1 MKEVIMQLDMT
12 TGRPMPIILRFLI
25 PIFIGNMFQQF
36 YNMVDSIIVGRY
48 VGTEAFAAVGSTGTI
63 MFLVLGFANGL
74 STGFTV
80 LTSQRFGAK
89 DAYGVRRSVANAIIL
104 SVIVSVVVTAIS
116 LVSMGSI
123 LHLMNTPANIYHY
136 AYDYIIIITGGTG
149 AVCFYNLFSALL
161 RSVGNS
167 KAPLFFL
174 ILSATLNI
182 FLDLLFI
189 IGFRWEVKGAAI
201 ATIASQA
208 ISAVLCVVYILTK
221 VKMLVPHRNEWK
233 LVPEYARK
241 QLGVGFPMALQ
252 FAITASGT
260 MIMQSA
266 INRFGSD
273 AIAGFNASSKVG
285 NLLTQAFP
293 SLGQSMATYT
303 GQNFGKG
310 DIDRIH
316 EGSHVALKIS
326 LVASILGAG
335 LALLLL
341 RPAIPLFLGGNA
353 DISTIL
359 PWAKP
364 YTYLSIICYMPLG
377 ILFIYRDMMQ
387 GCGYGFLPMMGGVL
401 ELAARFTTAMLS
413 MHFTSYWLG
422 VAGDPAAWIVTG
434 IFDAIAYHYVI
445 KDVRRRFDAAK
456 ATE

>member
-1 MKEVIMQLDMT
+1 MQLDMT
-12 TGRPMPIILRFLI
+12 KGRPMPIIMRFFI

-74 STGFTV
+74 ATGFTV

-89 DAYGVRRSVANAIIL
+89 DEKGIRQSVANAIFL
-104 SVIVSVVVTAIS
+104 SVIVSAVMTVF
-116 LVSMGSI
+116 SMLSMKGL
-123 LHLMNTPANIYHY
+123 LHLLNTPSNIYHY
-136 AYDYIIIITGGTG
+136 AYDYIIIITGGTA
-149 AVCFYNLFSALL
+149 AVCFYNLFSSLL
-161 RSVGNS
+161 RAVGNS

-189 IGFRWEVKGAAI
+189 IVFKWEVRGAAL

-208 ISAVLCVVYILTK
+208 ISAICCLIYILLK
-221 VKMLVPHRNEWK
+221 VKMLVPHRDEWRLK
-233 LVPEYARK
+233 GSFAKK
-241 QLGVGFPMALQ
+241 QLAIGFPMALQ
-252 FAITASGT
+252 FGITASGT

-285 NLLTQAFP
+285 GLLTQAFP
-293 SLGQSMATYT
+293 ALGQSMATYT

-310 DIDRIH
+310 DIERIH
-316 EGSHVALKIS
+316 EGSYVALKIS
-326 LVASILGAG
+326 LVAALAGAG

-341 RPAIPLFLGGNA
+341 KPAIPMFLGSNA
-353 DISTIL
+353 DIDAIL

-364 YTYLSIICYMPLG
+364 YTYVSVIFYMPLG

-401 ELAARFTTAMLS
+401 ELVARFTTAMLS
-413 MHFTSYWLG
+413 MHFNSYLLG
-422 VAGDPAAWIVTG
+422 VAGDPAAWVITA
-434 IFDAIAYHYVI
+434 IFDAVAYHYVI
-445 KDVRRRFDAAK
+445 RDVKKKFAAK
-456 ATE
+456 QES

>member
-1 MKEVIMQLDMT
+1 MQLDMT
-12 TGRPMPIILRFLI
+12 KGRPMPIIMRFFI

-74 STGFTV
+74 ATGFTV

-89 DAYGVRRSVANAIIL
+89 DEKGIRQSVANAIFL
-104 SVIVSVVVTAIS
+104 SVIVSAVMTVF
-116 LVSMGSI
+116 SMLSMKGL
-123 LHLMNTPANIYHY
+123 LHLLNTPSNIYHY
-136 AYDYIIIITGGTG
+136 AYDYIIIITGGTA
-149 AVCFYNLFSALL
+149 AVCFYNLFSSLL
-161 RSVGNS
+161 RAVGNS

-189 IGFRWEVKGAAI
+189 IVFKWEVRGAAL

-208 ISAVLCVVYILTK
+208 ISAICCLIYILLK
-221 VKMLVPHRNEWK
+221 VKMLVPHRDEWRLK
-233 LVPEYARK
+233 GSFAKR
-241 QLGVGFPMALQ
+241 QLAIGFPMALQ
-252 FAITASGT
+252 FGITASGT

-285 NLLTQAFP
+285 GLLTQAFP
-293 SLGQSMATYT
+293 ALGQSMATYT
-303 GQNFGKG
+303 GQNFGKQ

-326 LVASILGAG
+326 LVAALLGAG

-341 RPAIPLFLGGNA
+341 KPAIPMFLGSNA
-353 DISTIL
+353 DIDAIL

-364 YTYLSIICYMPLG
+364 YTYMSIIFYMPLG

-401 ELAARFTTAMLS
+401 ELVARFTTAMLS
-413 MHFTSYWLG
+413 MHFNSYLLG
-422 VAGDPAAWIVTG
+422 VAGDPAAWIITG
-434 IFDAIAYHYVI
+434 IFDAIAYQYVI
-445 KDVRRRFDAAK
+445 RDVKKKFVAK
-456 ATE
+456 QEI

>member
-1 MKEVIMQLDMT
+1 MQLDMT
-12 TGRPMPIILRFLI
+12 KGRPMPIILKFFI

-74 STGFTV
+74 ATGFTV

-89 DAYGVRRSVANAIIL
+89 DEKGIRESVANAIFL
-104 SVIVSVVVTAIS
+104 SIIVSVVMTVFS
-116 LVSMGSI
+116 LLSMRGL
-123 LHLMNTPANIYHY
+123 LHLLNTPANIYHY
-136 AYDYIIIITGGTG
+136 AYDYIIIITGGTA

-161 RSVGNS
+161 RAVGNS

-182 FLDLLFI
+182 FLDILFI
-189 IGFRWEVKGAAI
+189 VGFKWGVKGAAI
-201 ATIASQA
+201 ATIASQG
-208 ISAVLCVVYILTK
+208 ISAVCCLIYILIK
-221 VKMLVPHRNEWK
+221 VKMLVPHRDEWRFK
-233 LVPEYARK
+233 GSFAKK
-241 QLGVGFPMALQ
+241 QLAIGFPMALQ
-252 FAITASGT
+252 FGITASGT

-285 NLLTQAFP
+285 GLLTQAFP
-293 SLGQSMATYT
+293 ALGQSMATYT

-310 DIDRIH
+310 DIERIH
-316 EGSHVALKIS
+316 EGSYVALKIS
-326 LVASILGAG
+326 LVAALAGAG

-341 RPAIPLFLGGNA
+341 KPAIPMFLGSNA
-353 DISTIL
+353 DIDAIL
-359 PWAKP
+359 PWARP
-364 YTYLSIICYMPLG
+364 YTYMSIIFYMPLG

-401 ELAARFTTAMLS
+401 ELVARFTTAMLS
-413 MHFTSYWLG
+413 MHFNSYLLG
-422 VAGDPAAWIVTG
+422 VAGDPAAWIITG
-434 IFDAIAYHYVI
+434 IFDAIAYQYVI
-445 KDVRRRFDAAK
+445 RDVKKKFAAK
-456 ATE
+456 QES

>member
-1 MKEVIMQLDMT
+1 MQLDMT
-12 TGRPMPIILRFLI
+12 KGRPMPIIMRFFI

-74 STGFTV
+74 ATGFTV

-89 DAYGVRRSVANAIIL
+89 DEKGIRQSVANAIFL
-104 SVIVSVVVTAIS
+104 SVIVSAVMTVF
-116 LVSMGSI
+116 SMLSMKGL
-123 LHLMNTPANIYHY
+123 LHLLNTPSNIYHY
-136 AYDYIIIITGGTG
+136 AYDYIIIITGGTA
-149 AVCFYNLFSALL
+149 AVCFYNLFSSLL
-161 RSVGNS
+161 RAVGNS

-189 IGFRWEVKGAAI
+189 IVFKWEVRGAAL

-208 ISAVLCVVYILTK
+208 ISAICCLIYILLK
-221 VKMLVPHRNEWK
+221 VKMLVPHRDEWRLK
-233 LVPEYARK
+233 GSFAKK
-241 QLGVGFPMALQ
+241 QLAIGFPMALQ
-252 FAITASGT
+252 FGITASGT

-285 NLLTQAFP
+285 GLLTQAFP
-293 SLGQSMATYT
+293 ALGQSMATYT
-303 GQNFGKG
+303 GQNFGKQ

-326 LVASILGAG
+326 LVAALLGAG

-341 RPAIPLFLGGNA
+341 KPAIPMFLGSNA
-353 DISTIL
+353 DIDAIL

-364 YTYLSIICYMPLG
+364 YTYMSIIFYMPLG

-401 ELAARFTTAMLS
+401 ELVARFTTAMLS
-413 MHFTSYWLG
+413 MRFNSYLLG
-422 VAGDPAAWIVTG
+422 VAGDPAAWIITG
-434 IFDAIAYHYVI
+434 IFDAIAYQYVI
-445 KDVRRRFDAAK
+445 RDVKKKFAAK
-456 ATE
+456 QES

>member
-1 MKEVIMQLDMT
+1 MQLDMT
-12 TGRPMPIILRFLI
+12 KGRPMPIIMRFFI

-36 YNMVDSIIVGRY
+36 YNMVDSIIVGRF

-74 STGFTV
+74 ATGFTV

-89 DAYGVRRSVANAIIL
+89 DEKGIRQSVANAIFL
-104 SVIVSVVVTAIS
+104 SVIVSAVMTVF
-116 LVSMGSI
+116 SMLSMKGL
-123 LHLMNTPANIYHY
+123 LHLLNTPSNIYLY
-136 AYDYIIIITGGTG
+136 AYDYIIIITGGTA

-161 RSVGNS
+161 RAVGNS

-189 IGFRWEVKGAAI
+189 IVFKWEVRGAAL

-208 ISAVLCVVYILTK
+208 ISAICCLIYILLK
-221 VKMLVPHRNEWK
+221 VKMLVPHRDEWRLK
-233 LVPEYARK
+233 GSFAKR
-241 QLGVGFPMALQ
+241 QLAIGFPMALQ
-252 FAITASGT
+252 FGITASGT

-285 NLLTQAFP
+285 GLLTQAFP
-293 SLGQSMATYT
+293 ALGQSMATYT
-303 GQNFGKG
+303 GQNFGKH

-316 EGSHVALKIS
+316 DGSHVALKIS
-326 LVASILGAG
+326 LVAALLGAG

-341 RPAIPLFLGGNA
+341 KPAIPMFLGSNA
-353 DISTIL
+353 DIDAIL
-359 PWAKP
+359 PWARP
-364 YTYLSIICYMPLG
+364 YTYMSIIFYMPLG

-401 ELAARFTTAMLS
+401 ELVARFTTAMLS
-413 MHFTSYWLG
+413 MHFNSYLLG
-422 VAGDPAAWIVTG
+422 VAGDPAAWIITG
-434 IFDAIAYHYVI
+434 IFDAIAYQSVI
-445 KDVRRRFDAAK
+445 RDVKKKFAAK
-456 ATE
+456 QEN

>member
-1 MKEVIMQLDMT
+1 MQLDMT
-12 TGRPMPIILRFLI
+12 KGRPMPIILKFFV

-48 VGTEAFAAVGSTGTI
+48 VGEEAFAAVGSTGTI

-89 DAYGVRRSVANAIIL
+89 DEKGVRQSVSNAVFL
-104 SVIVSVVVTAIS
+104 SVIVSVVMTVLS
-116 LVSMGSI
+116 VVSMGGL
-123 LHLMNTPANIYHY
+123 LHLLNTPENIYHY
-136 AYDYIIIITGGTG
+136 AYDYIIIITGGTA

-161 RSVGNS
+161 RAVGNS

-174 ILSATLNI
+174 ILSAVLNI

-189 IGFRWEVKGAAI
+189 IGFKWEVKGAAL

-208 ISAVLCVVYILTK
+208 ISAICCLFYILAK
-221 VKMLVPHRNEWK
+221 VKILVPHCDEWRIK
-233 LVPEYARK
+233 GSYAKK
-241 QLGVGFPMALQ
+241 QLAVGFPMALQ
-252 FAITASGT
+252 FGITASGT

-266 INRFGSD
+266 INRFGST

-293 SLGQSMATYT
+293 ALGQSMATYT
-303 GQNFGKG
+303 GQNFGKQ
-310 DIDRIH
+310 DIERINQ
-316 EGSHVALKIS
+316 GSHVAIVISIIAS
-326 LVASILGAG
+326 LVGAG
-335 LALLLL
+335 IALVLLK
-341 RPAIPLFLGGNA
+341 PAIPLFLGSNV
-353 DISTIL
+353 DMDSIL
-359 PWAKP
+359 PWAKT
-364 YTYLSIICYMPLG
+364 YTYLSIIFYMPLG

-413 MHFTSYWLG
+413 IHFNSYLLG
-422 VAGDPAAWIVTG
+422 VAGDPAAWVVTG
-434 IFDAIAYHYVI
+434 IFDAIAYQFVI
-445 KDVRRRFDAAK
+445 RDVKKRLAAGRQL
-456 ATE
+456 

>member
-1 MKEVIMQLDMT
+1 MT
-12 TGRPMPIILRFLI
+12 KGRPMPIIMRFFI

-74 STGFTV
+74 ATGFTV

-89 DAYGVRRSVANAIIL
+89 DEKGIRQSVANAIFL
-104 SVIVSVVVTAIS
+104 SVIVSVVMTVF
-116 LVSMGSI
+116 SMLSMKGL
-123 LHLMNTPANIYHY
+123 LHLLNTPSNIYHY
-136 AYDYIIIITGGTG
+136 AYDYIIIITGGTA
-149 AVCFYNLFSALL
+149 AVCFYNLFSSLL
-161 RSVGNS
+161 RAVGNS

-189 IGFRWEVKGAAI
+189 IVFKWEVRGAAL

-208 ISAVLCVVYILTK
+208 ISAICCLIYILLK
-221 VKMLVPHRNEWK
+221 VKMLVPHRDEWRLK
-233 LVPEYARK
+233 GSFAKR
-241 QLGVGFPMALQ
+241 QLAIGFPMALQ
-252 FAITASGT
+252 FGITASGT

-285 NLLTQAFP
+285 GLLTQAFP
-293 SLGQSMATYT
+293 ALGQSMATYT
-303 GQNFGKG
+303 GQNFGKQ

-326 LVASILGAG
+326 LVAALLGAG

-341 RPAIPLFLGGNA
+341 KPAIPMFLGSNA
-353 DISTIL
+353 DIDAIL

-364 YTYLSIICYMPLG
+364 YTYMSIIFYMPLG

-401 ELAARFTTAMLS
+401 ELVARFTTAMLS
-413 MHFTSYWLG
+413 MRFNSYLLG
-422 VAGDPAAWIVTG
+422 VAGDPAAWIITG
-434 IFDAIAYHYVI
+434 IFDAIAYQYVI
-445 KDVRRRFDAAK
+445 SDVKKKFAAK
-456 ATE
+456 QES

>member
-1 MKEVIMQLDMT
+1 MQLDMT
-12 TGRPMPIILRFLI
+12 KGRPMPIIMRFFI

-74 STGFTV
+74 ATGFTV

-89 DAYGVRRSVANAIIL
+89 DEKGIRQSVANAIFL
-104 SVIVSVVVTAIS
+104 SVIVSVVMTVF
-116 LVSMGSI
+116 SMLSMKGL
-123 LHLMNTPANIYHY
+123 LHLLNTPSNIYHY
-136 AYDYIIIITGGTG
+136 AYDYIIIITGGTA
-149 AVCFYNLFSALL
+149 AVCFYNLFSSLL
-161 RSVGNS
+161 RAVGNS

-189 IGFRWEVKGAAI
+189 IVFKWEVRGAAL

-208 ISAVLCVVYILTK
+208 ISAICCLIYILLK
-221 VKMLVPHRNEWK
+221 VKMLVPHRDEWRLK
-233 LVPEYARK
+233 GSFAKK
-241 QLGVGFPMALQ
+241 QLAIGFPMALQ
-252 FAITASGT
+252 FGITASGT

-285 NLLTQAFP
+285 GLLTQAFP
-293 SLGQSMATYT
+293 ALGQSMATYT
-303 GQNFGKG
+303 GQNFGKQ

-326 LVASILGAG
+326 LVAALLGAG

-341 RPAIPLFLGGNA
+341 KPAIPMFLGSNA
-353 DISTIL
+353 DIDAIL

-364 YTYLSIICYMPLG
+364 YTYMSIIFYMPLG

-401 ELAARFTTAMLS
+401 ELVARFTTAMLS
-413 MHFTSYWLG
+413 MRFNSYLLG
-422 VAGDPAAWIVTG
+422 VAGDPAAWIITG
-434 IFDAIAYHYVI
+434 IFDAIAYQYVI
-445 KDVRRRFDAAK
+445 RDVKKKFAAK
-456 ATE
+456 QES

>member
-1 MKEVIMQLDMT
+1 MQLDMT
-12 TGRPMPIILRFLI
+12 KGRPMPIIMRFFI

-74 STGFTV
+74 ATGFTV

-89 DAYGVRRSVANAIIL
+89 DEKGIRQSVANAIFL
-104 SVIVSVVVTAIS
+104 SVIVSAVMTVF
-116 LVSMGSI
+116 SMLSMKGL
-123 LHLMNTPANIYHY
+123 LHLLNTPSNIYHY
-136 AYDYIIIITGGTG
+136 AYDYIIIITGGTA
-149 AVCFYNLFSALL
+149 AVCFYNLFSSLL
-161 RSVGNS
+161 RAVGNS

-189 IGFRWEVKGAAI
+189 IVFKWEVRGAAL

-208 ISAVLCVVYILTK
+208 ISAICCLIYILLR
-221 VKMLVPHRNEWK
+221 VKMLVPHRDEWRLK
-233 LVPEYARK
+233 GSFAKK
-241 QLGVGFPMALQ
+241 QLAIGFPMALQ
-252 FAITASGT
+252 FGITASGT

-285 NLLTQAFP
+285 GLLTQAFP
-293 SLGQSMATYT
+293 ALGQSMATYT
-303 GQNFGKG
+303 GQNFGKQ

-326 LVASILGAG
+326 LVAALLGAG

-341 RPAIPLFLGGNA
+341 KPAIPMFLGSNA
-353 DISTIL
+353 DIDAIL

-364 YTYLSIICYMPLG
+364 YTYMSIIFYMPLG

-401 ELAARFTTAMLS
+401 ELVARFTTAMLS
-413 MHFTSYWLG
+413 MRFNSYLLG
-422 VAGDPAAWIVTG
+422 VAGDPAAWIITG
-434 IFDAIAYHYVI
+434 IFDAIAYQYVI
-445 KDVRRRFDAAK
+445 RDVKKKFAAK
-456 ATE
+456 QES

>member
-1 MKEVIMQLDMT
+1 MT
-12 TGRPMPIILRFLI
+12 KGSPMPIIMRFFI

-74 STGFTV
+74 ANGFTV

-89 DAYGVRRSVANAIIL
+89 DEKGIRQSVANAIFL
-104 SVIVSVVVTAIS
+104 SVIVSAVMTVF
-116 LVSMGSI
+116 SMLSMKGL
-123 LHLMNTPANIYHY
+123 LHLLNTPSNIYHY
-136 AYDYIIIITGGTG
+136 AYDYIIIITGGTA

-161 RSVGNS
+161 RAVGNS

-189 IGFRWEVKGAAI
+189 IVFKWEVRGAAL

-208 ISAVLCVVYILTK
+208 ISAICCLIYILLK
-221 VKMLVPHRNEWK
+221 VKMLVPHRDEWRLK
-233 LVPEYARK
+233 GSFAKR
-241 QLGVGFPMALQ
+241 QLAIGFPMALQ
-252 FAITASGT
+252 FGITASGT

-285 NLLTQAFP
+285 GLLTQAFP
-293 SLGQSMATYT
+293 ALGQSMATYT
-303 GQNFGKG
+303 GQNFGKQ

-326 LVASILGAG
+326 LVAALLGAG

-341 RPAIPLFLGGNA
+341 KPAIPMFLGSNA
-353 DISTIL
+353 DIDAIL

-364 YTYLSIICYMPLG
+364 YTYMSIIFYMPLG

-401 ELAARFTTAMLS
+401 ELVARFTTAMLS
-413 MHFTSYWLG
+413 MRFNSYLLG
-422 VAGDPAAWIVTG
+422 VAGDPAAWIITG
-434 IFDAIAYHYVI
+434 IFDAIAYQYVI
-445 KDVRRRFDAAK
+445 RDVKKKFAAK
-456 ATE
+456 QES

>member
-1 MKEVIMQLDMT
+1 MQLDMT
-12 TGRPMPIILRFLI
+12 KGRPMPIIMRFFI

-48 VGTEAFAAVGSTGTI
+48 VGTKAFAAVGSTGTI

-74 STGFTV
+74 ATGFTV

-89 DAYGVRRSVANAIIL
+89 DEKGIRQSVANAIFL
-104 SVIVSVVVTAIS
+104 SVIVSAVMTVF
-116 LVSMGSI
+116 SMLSMKGL
-123 LHLMNTPANIYHY
+123 LHLLNTPSNIYHY
-136 AYDYIIIITGGTG
+136 AYDYIIIITGGTA
-149 AVCFYNLFSALL
+149 AVCFYNLFSSLL
-161 RSVGNS
+161 RAVGNS

-189 IGFRWEVKGAAI
+189 IVFKWEVRGAAL

-208 ISAVLCVVYILTK
+208 ISAICCLIYILLK
-221 VKMLVPHRNEWK
+221 VKMLVPHRDEWRLK
-233 LVPEYARK
+233 GSFAKR
-241 QLGVGFPMALQ
+241 QLAIGFPMALQ
-252 FAITASGT
+252 FGITASGT

-285 NLLTQAFP
+285 GLLTQAFP
-293 SLGQSMATYT
+293 ALGQSMATYT
-303 GQNFGKG
+303 GQNFGKQ

-326 LVASILGAG
+326 LVAALLGAG

-341 RPAIPLFLGGNA
+341 KPAIPMFLGSNA
-353 DISTIL
+353 DIDAIL

-364 YTYLSIICYMPLG
+364 YTYMSIIFYMPLG

-401 ELAARFTTAMLS
+401 ELVARFTTAMLS
-413 MHFTSYWLG
+413 MHFNSYLLG
-422 VAGDPAAWIVTG
+422 VAGDPAAWIITG
-434 IFDAIAYHYVI
+434 IFDAIAYQYVI
-445 KDVRRRFDAAK
+445 RDVKKKFAAK
-456 ATE
+456 QES

>member
-1 MKEVIMQLDMT
+1 MQLDMT
-12 TGRPMPIILRFLI
+12 KGRPMPIIMRFFI

-74 STGFTV
+74 ATGFTV

-89 DAYGVRRSVANAIIL
+89 DEKGIRQSVANAIFL
-104 SVIVSVVVTAIS
+104 SVIVSAVMTVF
-116 LVSMGSI
+116 SI
-123 LHLMNTPANIYHY
+123 LSMKGLLHLLNTPSNIYLY
-136 AYDYIIIITGGTG
+136 AYDYIIIITGGTA

-161 RSVGNS
+161 RAVGNS

-189 IGFRWEVKGAAI
+189 IVFKWEVRGAAL

-208 ISAVLCVVYILTK
+208 ISAICCLIYILLK
-221 VKMLVPHRNEWK
+221 VKMLVPHRDEWRLK
-233 LVPEYARK
+233 GSFAKR
-241 QLGVGFPMALQ
+241 QLAIGFPMALQ
-252 FAITASGT
+252 FGITASGT

-285 NLLTQAFP
+285 GLLTQAFP
-293 SLGQSMATYT
+293 ALGQSMATYT
-303 GQNFGKG
+303 GQNFGKQ

-316 EGSHVALKIS
+316 DGSHVALKIS
-326 LVASILGAG
+326 LVAALLGAG

-341 RPAIPLFLGGNA
+341 KPAIPMFLGSNA
-353 DISTIL
+353 DIDAIL
-359 PWAKP
+359 PWARP
-364 YTYLSIICYMPLG
+364 YTYMSIIFYMPLG

-401 ELAARFTTAMLS
+401 ELVARFTTAMLS
-413 MHFTSYWLG
+413 MHFNSYLLG
-422 VAGDPAAWIVTG
+422 VAGDPAAWIITG
-434 IFDAIAYHYVI
+434 IFDAIAYQYVI
-445 KDVRRRFDAAK
+445 RDVKEKFAGK
-456 ATE
+456 QES

>member
-1 MKEVIMQLDMT
+1 MQLDMT
-12 TGRPMPIILRFLI
+12 KGRPMPIIMRFFI

-74 STGFTV
+74 ATGFTV

-89 DAYGVRRSVANAIIL
+89 DEKGIRQSVANAIFL
-104 SVIVSVVVTAIS
+104 SVIVSAVMTVF
-116 LVSMGSI
+116 SMLSMKGL
-123 LHLMNTPANIYHY
+123 LHLLNTPSNIYHY
-136 AYDYIIIITGGTG
+136 AYDYIIIITGGTA
-149 AVCFYNLFSALL
+149 AVCFYNLFSSLL
-161 RSVGNS
+161 RAVGNS

-189 IGFRWEVKGAAI
+189 IVFKWEVKGAAL

-208 ISAVLCVVYILTK
+208 ISAICCLIYILLK
-221 VKMLVPHRNEWK
+221 VKMLVPHRDEWRLK
-233 LVPEYARK
+233 GSFAKR
-241 QLGVGFPMALQ
+241 QLAIGFPMALQ
-252 FAITASGT
+252 FGITASGT

-285 NLLTQAFP
+285 GLLTQAFP
-293 SLGQSMATYT
+293 ALGQSMATYT
-303 GQNFGKG
+303 GQNFGKQ

-326 LVASILGAG
+326 LVAALLGAG

-341 RPAIPLFLGGNA
+341 KPAIPMFLGSNA
-353 DISTIL
+353 DIDAIL

-364 YTYLSIICYMPLG
+364 YTYMSIIFYMPLG

-401 ELAARFTTAMLS
+401 ELVARFTTAMLS
-413 MHFTSYWLG
+413 MRFNSYLLG
-422 VAGDPAAWIVTG
+422 VAGDPAAWIITG
-434 IFDAIAYHYVI
+434 IFDAIAYQYVI
-445 KDVRRRFDAAK
+445 RDVKKKFAAK
-456 ATE
+456 QES

>member
-1 MKEVIMQLDMT
+1 MQLDMT
-12 TGRPMPIILRFLI
+12 TGRPMPIILKFFI

-89 DAYGVRRSVANAIIL
+89 DEEGVRRSVSNAIIL
-104 SVIVSVVVTAIS
+104 SVIVSVVMTVLS
-116 LVSMGSI
+116 LTTMNGL
-123 LHLMNTPANIYHY
+123 LHLLNTPSNIYHY

-161 RSVGNS
+161 RAVGNS

-189 IGFRWEVKGAAI
+189 IGFHWEVKGAAI

-208 ISAVLCVVYILTK
+208 ISAVLCIFYIFFK
-221 VKMLVPHRNEWK
+221 VKMLVPHRNEWI
-233 LVPEYARK
+233 LVPSYAKK
-241 QLGVGFPMALQ
+241 QLAVGFPMALQ
-252 FAITASGT
+252 FGITASGT
-260 MIMQSA
+260 MIMQSS
-266 INRFGSD
+266 INRFGSN

-293 SLGQSMATYT
+293 ALGQSMATYT
-303 GQNFGKG
+303 GQNYGKG
-310 DIDRIH
+310 DINRIH
-316 EGSHVALKIS
+316 EGSHVAIVIAVIAS
-326 LVASILGAG
+326 LIGAG

-341 RPAIPLFLGGNA
+341 RPAIPLFLGSNA
-353 DISTIL
+353 DINTIL

-364 YTYLSIICYMPLG
+364 YTYLSIIFYIPLG

-401 ELAARFTTAMLS
+401 ELCARFTTAMLS
-413 MHFTSYWLG
+413 MHFNSYLLG
-422 VAGDPAAWIVTG
+422 VAGDPAAWVVTG

-445 KDVRRRFDAAK
+445 KDVRRKFDAAK

>member
-1 MKEVIMQLDMT
+1 MQLDMT
-12 TGRPMPIILRFLI
+12 KGRPMPIIMRFFI

-89 DAYGVRRSVANAIIL
+89 DEKGIRQSVANAVFL
-104 SVIVSVVVTAIS
+104 SVIVSAVMTVF
-116 LVSMGSI
+116 SMLSMKGL
-123 LHLMNTPANIYHY
+123 LHLLNTPSNIYHY
-136 AYDYIIIITGGTG
+136 AYDYIIIITGGTA

-161 RSVGNS
+161 RAVGNS

-189 IGFRWEVKGAAI
+189 IVFKWEVRGAAL

-208 ISAVLCVVYILTK
+208 ISAICCLIYILLK
-221 VKMLVPHRNEWK
+221 VKMLVPHRDEWRLK
-233 LVPEYARK
+233 GSLAKR
-241 QLGVGFPMALQ
+241 QLAIGFPMALQ
-252 FAITASGT
+252 FGITASGT

-285 NLLTQAFP
+285 GLLTQAFP
-293 SLGQSMATYT
+293 ALGQSMATYT
-303 GQNFGKG
+303 GQNFGKQ

-326 LVASILGAG
+326 LVAALLGAG

-341 RPAIPLFLGGNA
+341 KPAIPMFLGSNA
-353 DISTIL
+353 DIDAIL
-359 PWAKP
+359 PWARP
-364 YTYLSIICYMPLG
+364 YTYMSIIFYMPLG

-401 ELAARFTTAMLS
+401 ELVARFTTAMLS
-413 MHFTSYWLG
+413 MHFNSYLLG
-422 VAGDPAAWIVTG
+422 VAGDPAAWIITG
-434 IFDAIAYHYVI
+434 IFDAIAYQYVI
-445 KDVRRRFDAAK
+445 RDVKKKFAAK
-456 ATE
+456 QES

>member
-1 MKEVIMQLDMT
+1 MQLDMT
-12 TGRPMPIILRFLI
+12 KGRPMPIIMRFFI

-74 STGFTV
+74 ATGFTV

-89 DAYGVRRSVANAIIL
+89 DEKGIRQSVANAIFL
-104 SVIVSVVVTAIS
+104 SVIVSAVMTVF
-116 LVSMGSI
+116 SMLSMKGL
-123 LHLMNTPANIYHY
+123 LHLLNTPSNIYHY
-136 AYDYIIIITGGTG
+136 AYDYIIIITGGTA
-149 AVCFYNLFSALL
+149 AVCFYNLFSSLL
-161 RSVGNS
+161 RAVGNS

-189 IGFRWEVKGAAI
+189 IVFKWEVRGAAL

-208 ISAVLCVVYILTK
+208 ISAICCLIYILLK
-221 VKMLVPHRNEWK
+221 VKMLVPHRDEWRLK
-233 LVPEYARK
+233 GSFAKK
-241 QLGVGFPMALQ
+241 QLAIGFPMALQ
-252 FAITASGT
+252 FGITASGT

-285 NLLTQAFP
+285 GLLTQAFP
-293 SLGQSMATYT
+293 ALGQSMATYT
-303 GQNFGKG
+303 GQNFGKQ

-326 LVASILGAG
+326 LVAALLGAG

-341 RPAIPLFLGGNA
+341 KPAIPMFLGSNA
-353 DISTIL
+353 DIDAIL

-364 YTYLSIICYMPLG
+364 YTYMSIIFYMPLG

-401 ELAARFTTAMLS
+401 ELVARFTTAMLS
-413 MHFTSYWLG
+413 MRFNSYLLG
-422 VAGDPAAWIVTG
+422 VAGDPAAWIITG
-434 IFDAIAYHYVI
+434 IFDAIAYQYVI
-445 KDVRRRFDAAK
+445 RDVKKKFVAK
-456 ATE
+456 QES

>member
-1 MKEVIMQLDMT
+1 MQLDMT
-12 TGRPMPIILRFLI
+12 KGRPMPIIMRFFI

-89 DAYGVRRSVANAIIL
+89 DEKGIRQSVANAIFL
-104 SVIVSVVVTAIS
+104 SVIVSAVMTVFSV
-116 LVSMGSI
+116 LSMKGL
-123 LHLMNTPANIYHY
+123 LHLLNTPSNIYHY
-136 AYDYIIIITGGTG
+136 AYDYIIIITGGTA

-161 RSVGNS
+161 RAVGNS

-189 IGFRWEVKGAAI
+189 IVFKWEVRGAAL

-208 ISAVLCVVYILTK
+208 ISAICCLIYILLK
-221 VKMLVPHRNEWK
+221 VKMLVPHRDEWRLK
-233 LVPEYARK
+233 GSFAKR
-241 QLGVGFPMALQ
+241 QLAIGFPMALQ
-252 FAITASGT
+252 FGITASGT

-285 NLLTQAFP
+285 GLLTQAFP
-293 SLGQSMATYT
+293 ALGQSMATYT
-303 GQNFGKG
+303 GQNFGKQ

-316 EGSHVALKIS
+316 DGSHVALKIS
-326 LVASILGAG
+326 LVAALLGAG

-341 RPAIPLFLGGNA
+341 KPAIPMFLGSNA
-353 DISTIL
+353 DIDAIL
-359 PWAKP
+359 PWARP
-364 YTYLSIICYMPLG
+364 YTYMSIIFYMPLG

-401 ELAARFTTAMLS
+401 ELVARFTTAMLS
-413 MHFTSYWLG
+413 MHFNSYLLG
-422 VAGDPAAWIVTG
+422 VAGDPAAWIITG
-434 IFDAIAYHYVI
+434 IFDAIAYQYVI
-445 KDVRRRFDAAK
+445 RDVKKKFAAK
-456 ATE
+456 QES

>member
-1 MKEVIMQLDMT
+1 MQLDMT
-12 TGRPMPIILRFLI
+12 KGRPMPIIMRFFI

-74 STGFTV
+74 ATGFTV

-89 DAYGVRRSVANAIIL
+89 DEKGIRQSVANAIFL
-104 SVIVSVVVTAIS
+104 SVIVSAVMTVF
-116 LVSMGSI
+116 SMLSMKGL
-123 LHLMNTPANIYHY
+123 LHLLNTPSNIYHY
-136 AYDYIIIITGGTG
+136 AYDYIIIITGGTA
-149 AVCFYNLFSALL
+149 AVCFYNLFSSLL
-161 RSVGNS
+161 RAVGNS

-189 IGFRWEVKGAAI
+189 IVFKWEVRGAAL

-208 ISAVLCVVYILTK
+208 ISAICCLIYILLR
-221 VKMLVPHRNEWK
+221 VKMLVPHRDEWRLK
-233 LVPEYARK
+233 GSFAKK
-241 QLGVGFPMALQ
+241 QLAIGFPMALQ
-252 FAITASGT
+252 FGITASGT

-285 NLLTQAFP
+285 GLLTQAFP
-293 SLGQSMATYT
+293 ALGQSMATYT
-303 GQNFGKG
+303 GQNFGKQ

-326 LVASILGAG
+326 LVAALLGAG

-341 RPAIPLFLGGNA
+341 KPAIPMFLGSNA
-353 DISTIL
+353 DIDAIL

-364 YTYLSIICYMPLG
+364 YTYMSIIFYMPLG

-401 ELAARFTTAMLS
+401 ELVARFTTAMLS
-413 MHFTSYWLG
+413 MHFNSYLLG
-422 VAGDPAAWIVTG
+422 VAGDPAAWIITG
-434 IFDAIAYHYVI
+434 IFDAIAYQYVI
-445 KDVRRRFDAAK
+445 RDVKKKFAAK
-456 ATE
+456 QES

>member
-1 MKEVIMQLDMT
+1 MQLDMT
-12 TGRPMPIILRFLI
+12 KGRPMPIIMRFFI

-36 YNMVDSIIVGRY
+36 YNMVDSIIVGRF

-74 STGFTV
+74 ATGFTV

-89 DAYGVRRSVANAIIL
+89 DEKGIRQSVANAIFL
-104 SVIVSVVVTAIS
+104 SVIVSAVMTVF
-116 LVSMGSI
+116 SMLSMKGL
-123 LHLMNTPANIYHY
+123 LHLLNTPSNIYLY
-136 AYDYIIIITGGTG
+136 AYDYIIIITGGTA

-161 RSVGNS
+161 RAVGNS

-189 IGFRWEVKGAAI
+189 IVFKWEVRGAAL

-208 ISAVLCVVYILTK
+208 ISAICCLIYILLK
-221 VKMLVPHRNEWK
+221 VKMLVPHRDEWRLK
-233 LVPEYARK
+233 GSFAKR
-241 QLGVGFPMALQ
+241 QLAIGFPMALQ
-252 FAITASGT
+252 FGITASGT

-285 NLLTQAFP
+285 GLLTQAFP
-293 SLGQSMATYT
+293 ALGQSMATYT
-303 GQNFGKG
+303 GQNFGKQ

-316 EGSHVALKIS
+316 DGSHVALKIS
-326 LVASILGAG
+326 LVAALLGAG

-341 RPAIPLFLGGNA
+341 KPAIPMFLGSNA
-353 DISTIL
+353 DIDAIL
-359 PWAKP
+359 PWARP
-364 YTYLSIICYMPLG
+364 YTYMSIIFYMPLG

-401 ELAARFTTAMLS
+401 ELVARFTTAMLS
-413 MHFTSYWLG
+413 MHFNSYLLG
-422 VAGDPAAWIVTG
+422 VAGDPAAWIITG
-434 IFDAIAYHYVI
+434 IFDAIAYQYVI
-445 KDVRRRFDAAK
+445 RDVKKKFAAK
-456 ATE
+456 QEN

>member
-1 MKEVIMQLDMT
+1 MQLDMT
-12 TGRPMPIILRFLI
+12 KGSPMPIIMRFFI

-74 STGFTV
+74 ANGFTV

-89 DAYGVRRSVANAIIL
+89 DEKGIRQSVANAIFL
-104 SVIVSVVVTAIS
+104 SVIVSAVMTVF
-116 LVSMGSI
+116 SMLSMKGL
-123 LHLMNTPANIYHY
+123 LHLLNTPSNIYHY
-136 AYDYIIIITGGTG
+136 AYDYIIIITGGTA

-161 RSVGNS
+161 RAVGNS

-189 IGFRWEVKGAAI
+189 IVFKWEVRGAAL

-208 ISAVLCVVYILTK
+208 ISAICCLIYILLK
-221 VKMLVPHRNEWK
+221 VKMLVPHRDEWRLK
-233 LVPEYARK
+233 GSFAKR
-241 QLGVGFPMALQ
+241 QLAIGFPMALQ
-252 FAITASGT
+252 FGITASGT

-285 NLLTQAFP
+285 GLLTQAFP
-293 SLGQSMATYT
+293 ALGQSMATYT
-303 GQNFGKG
+303 GQNFGKQ

-326 LVASILGAG
+326 LVAALLGAG

-341 RPAIPLFLGGNA
+341 KPAIPMFLGSNA
-353 DISTIL
+353 DIDAIL

-364 YTYLSIICYMPLG
+364 YTYMSIIFYMPLG

-401 ELAARFTTAMLS
+401 ELVARFTTAMLS
-413 MHFTSYWLG
+413 MRFNSYLLG
-422 VAGDPAAWIVTG
+422 VAGDPAAWIITG
-434 IFDAIAYHYVI
+434 IFDAIAYQYVI
-445 KDVRRRFDAAK
+445 RDVKKKFAAK
-456 ATE
+456 QES

>member
-1 MKEVIMQLDMT
+1 MQLDMT
-12 TGRPMPIILRFLI
+12 KGRPMPIIMRFFI

-89 DAYGVRRSVANAIIL
+89 DEKGIRQSVANAIFL
-104 SVIVSVVVTAIS
+104 SVIVSAVMTAF
-116 LVSMGSI
+116 SMLSMKGL
-123 LHLMNTPANIYHY
+123 LHLLNTPSNIYHY
-136 AYDYIIIITGGTG
+136 AYDYIIIITGGTA

-161 RSVGNS
+161 RAVGNS

-189 IGFRWEVKGAAI
+189 IVFKWEVRGAAL

-208 ISAVLCVVYILTK
+208 ISAICCLIYILLK
-221 VKMLVPHRNEWK
+221 VKMLVPHRDEWRLK
-233 LVPEYARK
+233 GSFAKR
-241 QLGVGFPMALQ
+241 QLAIGFPMALQ
-252 FAITASGT
+252 FGITASGT

-285 NLLTQAFP
+285 GLLTQAFP
-293 SLGQSMATYT
+293 ALGQSMATYT
-303 GQNFGKG
+303 GQNFGKQ

-326 LVASILGAG
+326 LVAALLGAG

-341 RPAIPLFLGGNA
+341 KPAIPMFLGSNA
-353 DISTIL
+353 DIDAIL
-359 PWAKP
+359 PWARP
-364 YTYLSIICYMPLG
+364 YTYMSIIFYMPLG

-401 ELAARFTTAMLS
+401 ELVARFTTAMLS
-413 MHFTSYWLG
+413 MHFNSYLLG
-422 VAGDPAAWIVTG
+422 VAGDPAAWIITG
-434 IFDAIAYHYVI
+434 IFDAIAYQYVI
-445 KDVRRRFDAAK
+445 RDVKKKFAAK
-456 ATE
+456 QES

>member
-1 MKEVIMQLDMT
+1 MQLDMT
-12 TGRPMPIILRFLI
+12 KGRPMPIIMRFFI

-74 STGFTV
+74 ATGFTV

-89 DAYGVRRSVANAIIL
+89 DEKGIRQSVANAIFL
-104 SVIVSVVVTAIS
+104 SVIVSAVMTVF
-116 LVSMGSI
+116 SMLSMKGL
-123 LHLMNTPANIYHY
+123 LHLLNTPSNIYHY
-136 AYDYIIIITGGTG
+136 AYDYIIIITGGTA
-149 AVCFYNLFSALL
+149 AVCFYNLFSSLL
-161 RSVGNS
+161 RAVGNS

-189 IGFRWEVKGAAI
+189 IVFKWEVRGAAL

-208 ISAVLCVVYILTK
+208 ISAICCLIYILLK
-221 VKMLVPHRNEWK
+221 VKMLVPHRDEWRLK
-233 LVPEYARK
+233 GSFAKK
-241 QLGVGFPMALQ
+241 QLAIGFPMALQ
-252 FAITASGT
+252 FGITASGT

-285 NLLTQAFP
+285 GLLTQAFP
-293 SLGQSMATYT
+293 ALGQSMATYT
-303 GQNFGKG
+303 GQNFGKQ

-326 LVASILGAG
+326 LVAALLGAG

-341 RPAIPLFLGGNA
+341 KPAIPMFLGSNA
-353 DISTIL
+353 DIDAIL

-364 YTYLSIICYMPLG
+364 YTYMSIIFYMPLG

-401 ELAARFTTAMLS
+401 ELVARFTTAMLS
-413 MHFTSYWLG
+413 MHFNSYLLG
-422 VAGDPAAWIVTG
+422 VAGDPAAWIITG
-434 IFDAIAYHYVI
+434 IFDAIAYQYVI
-445 KDVRRRFDAAK
+445 RDVKKKFAAK
-456 ATE
+456 QES